1 MDSHRKRKSPATSS
15 PSKPSSSEPPRTCPR
30 CDSPNTKFC
39 YYNNYS
45 SAQPR
50 YFCRTCRRYWT
61 HGGALRN
68 LPHAS
73 NAASRRAA
81 KLSRRPTPSSNF
93 PAAAGAAASTSRPPL
108 HHLQVSSAGTTSLSA
123 PPWYFAGPTFLR
135 QPMGQVSRPP
145 TVLEL
150 SPVLPAVMD
159 GVQNPAGHFLR
170 PPLLPSAAS
179 AGEEGDRFFSD
190 LFRGLQDGSGGAA
203 AVRRT
208 PPPSS
213 GPFD

>member
-15 PSKPSSSEPPRTCPR
+15 PSKLSSSEPPRTCPR

-45 SAQPR
+45 SSQPR

-73 NAASRRAA
+73 SAASRRAA

-93 PAAAGAAASTSRPPL
+93 PAAPGAAAST
-108 HHLQVSSAGTTSLSA
+108 
-123 PPWYFAGPTFLR
+123 
-135 QPMGQVSRPP
+135 
-145 TVLEL
+145 
-150 SPVLPAVMD
+150 
-159 GVQNPAGHFLR
+159 
-170 PPLLPSAAS
+170 